1 MRVLVTLTFLLL
13 LAACGSDAPAPDGN
27 DGGVG
32 PPGSDAATSGDAAGG
47 DTSVNTAASCT
58 GTVGGAVSATF
69 DCQVIFT
76 NERELRFVKTTP
88 RNDIAQLSVS
98 LMLNEPFASRSYSLQ
113 DFSSATVILLMR
125 DGTQFTGSP
134 GVPGAS
140 LDITLT
146 AIGALGPSSPTTHGN
161 LTARVVE
168 ANADAGPRQSDISLN
183 F

>member
-1 MRVLVTLTFLLL
+1 LRVRVTLTFLLL
-13 LAACGSDAPAPDGN
+13 VAACGSDAPAPDGN
-27 DGGVG
+27 DGGVD
-32 PPGSDAATSGDAAGG
+32 PPGSDAATAGDVGGGGDASA
-47 DTSVNTAASCT
+47 TASCT

-98 LMLNEPFASRSYSLQ
+98 LTLDEPFASRSYSLQ

-140 LDITLT
+140 LEITLT

-168 ANADAGPRQSDISLN
+168 ANADAGPRQSEISLN